1 MSGSGRAE
9 LLASDSSEPVCDE
22 KSLIEEEIEAPKDVE
37 ERVESLESVE
47 VDEKV
52 RPSGCSSGVE
62 LGRFPLRTDGP
73 TDLMRQS

>member
-1 MSGSGRAE
+1 MAETVSGSGRAE

-47 VDEKV
+47 VDE
-52 RPSGCSSGVE
+52 RCAQAAARQGWNYGV
-62 LGRFPLRTDGP
+62 FH
-73 TDLMRQS
+73 